1 MTRGMHVMGVA
12 LALSLI
18 GWITCAGAQSRHQH
32 TGTERE
38 AALRREESAEQTQ
51 AFVVEK
57 LQAQVVQLR
66 DERIMLQE
74 QVAHLRREFAAQK
87 QGQVSQ
93 EKENLRL
100 RRRVGELQAKLA
112 GYLLQEQPVDGVER
126 LQQSYK
132 QVLQEKEALQQQLAL
147 LQTQRTEAE
156 QTPTRE
162 TPAAEQ
168 ALTQMR
174 QRLAYAEAALR
185 AVEQQAEV
193 GQAESARWEARY
205 HETRKALRM
214 AQTAPQQRATV
225 QERGGPATALIYRRE
240 DLSDTHTVQ
249 QEVSLQAFYDQV
261 RHRLGETLKLPDVTV
276 YHGVDRLTIQ
286 LGGDMLF
293 RSKVGLR
300 KAGEH
305 TLDEVAQ
312 ILQAFPGFRVTV
324 AGHTDAVP
332 MGAVSQRRWPTN
344 WELSA
349 ARAAV
354 IVRHLTSQG
363 IAPERLVVAGHAW
376 HQPIA
381 SNDAPEG
388 RARNRRI
395 DIMVSPMESV
405 TASGS

>member
-1 MTRGMHVMGVA
+1 MTRGMHVVGTA

-18 GWITCAGAQSRHQH
+18 GWITCAGAQSRY
-32 TGTERE
+32 GPAGVERE
-38 AALRREESAEQTQ
+38 AALQREESAEQTR

-57 LQAQVVQLR
+57 LQAQVVRLR

-100 RRRVGELQAKLA
+100 RARVGELQAKLA
-112 GYLLQEQPVDGVER
+112 AYLLQEQQVDGMER

-132 QVLQEKEALQQQLAL
+132 QVQQEKEALQQQLTR
-147 LQTQRTEAE
+147 LQTQHAQAE
-156 QTPTRE
+156 QPPTRD
-162 TPAAEQ
+162 TPPAKPT
-168 ALTQMR
+168 LTQMR
-174 QRLAYAEAALR
+174 QRVAYAEAALR
-185 AVEQQAEV
+185 AVEQQAEIA
-193 GQAESARWEARY
+193 QAESAQWEARY
-205 HETRKALRM
+205 HESRKALRM
-214 AQTAPQQRATV
+214 AQRVPQPRATA
-225 QERGGPATALIYRRE
+225 QKHGGPPTALIYRRE
-240 DLSDTHTVQ
+240 ELADTHTVQ
-249 QEVSLQAFYDQV
+249 QEASLQAVYGQV
-261 RHRLGETLKLPDVTV
+261 LQRLGATLRQQEVTV
-276 YHGVDRLTIQ
+276 HHGIDRLTIQ
-286 LGGDMLF
+286 LGGDILF

-300 KAGEH
+300 KAGER

-312 ILQAFPGFRVTV
+312 ILQAFPGYRVTV

-354 IVRHLTSQG
+354 VVRHFTLQG

-381 SNDAPEG
+381 SNDTSEG

-395 DIMVSPMESV
+395 DITVSPMESV